1 MNEKN
6 FLDVF
11 PQLKVKK
18 DLEPLLKIVRIQKV
32 AISPNRD
39 ILRVYIICNQ
49 WIHKQDIYYL
59 EAAIWEQ
66 FFSNANLKVKI
77 MEKYELSRLYNPQ
90 NFLDIYKESILLEL
104 KEYSYLEFNMFATAQ
119 IEFSDPETME
129 LELIDTVVARERESE
144 LVRIL
149 EKIFCERPQRRRIC
163 R

>member
-18 DLEPLLKIVRIQKV
+18 DLEALLKIVRIQKV
-32 AISPNRD
+32 AIGPNRD

-77 MEKYELSRLYNPQ
+77 MEKFELSRLYNPQ
-90 NFLDIYKESILLEL
+90 NFLDVYKDSILLEL
-104 KEYSYLEFNMFATAQ
+104 KEYSYLEFNMFATAK
-119 IEFSDPETME
+119 IEFPEPETME
-129 LELIDTVVARERESE
+129 LELVDTVVARE
-144 LVRIL
+144 
-149 EKIFCERPQRRRIC
+149 FWRRFFVSDVDLI
-163 R
+163 